1 MDAQV
6 QFDNNSGN
14 IIGKHKLMFLNCIKL
29 SILLKQINL
38 K

>member
-1 MDAQV
+1 MDEQV

-14 IIGKHKLMFLNCIKL
+14 IIGKHKLMLLNCIKL
-29 SILLKQINL
+29 NILLKQIDL